1 MKLEEATCVG
11 GLAEE
16 KKSNGGTQYFQQE
29 RVYKGDIALA
39 LPASLPQGSYKYII
53 GGGQSMNKE
62 GEDMKIKNNTIQGY
76 IECPAGG
83 CFDGQFPDSKDRR
96 GRVQEGGNVTPTL
109 TAEGSQQNYYNENEW
124 RIRKLTPKECY
135 RLMGYHDTD
144 YDKAS
149 SVNSGTQLYKQA
161 GNAIVKQVLMAIFL
175 QLGIQGKKKWNEM
188 SAEEKQALI
197 KNSIL

>member
-1 MKLEEATCVG
+1 MKI
-11 GLAEE
+11 GL
-16 KKSNGGTQYFQQE
+16 
-29 RVYKGDIALA
+29 RVNKGDKEYVSVSEAVLEI
-39 LPASLPQGSYKYII
+39 GI
-53 GGGQSMNKE
+53 GGGQIASTLTCKEPSMSAHHTNFVLE
-62 GEDMKIKNNTIQGY
+62 GSEDMKIKNNTIQGY
-76 IECPAGG
+76 LECPAGG

-96 GRVQEGGNVTPTL
+96 GRVQEGGNVTPAI
-109 TAEGSQQNYYNENEW
+109 TAEGSQQIYYNENEW

-175 QLGIQGKKKWNEM
+175 QLGIQGKKKWNDM
-188 SAEEKQALI
+188 TAEEKQALI
-197 KNSIL
+197 KNSILKNKSVDIK

>member
-1 MKLEEATCVG
+1 MKI
-11 GLAEE
+11 GL
-16 KKSNGGTQYFQQE
+16 
-29 RVYKGDIALA
+29 RVNKGDKEYVSVSEAVLEI
-39 LPASLPQGSYKYII
+39 GI
-53 GGGQSMNKE
+53 GGGQIASTLTCKEPSMSAHHTNFVLE
-62 GEDMKIKNNTIQGY
+62 GSEDMKIKNNTIQGY
-76 IECPAGG
+76 IECHAGG

-96 GRVQEGGNVTPTL
+96 GRVQEGGDVTPTL
-109 TAEGSQQNYYNENEW
+109 TAEGSQQIYYNENEW

-149 SVNSGTQLYKQA
+149 SENSGTQLYKQA

-175 QLGIQGKKKWNEM
+175 QLGIQGKKKWNDM
-188 SAEEKQALI
+188 TAEEKQALI

>member
-1 MKLEEATCVG
+1 MKIEEAYCVG
-11 GLAEE
+11 GLSD
-16 KKSNGGTQYFQQE
+16 KKWSDIQYHQQH
-29 RVYKGDIALA
+29 RVYKGDVALA
-39 LPASLPQGSYKYII
+39 LPASLPEGSYKYIVC
-53 GGGQSMNKE
+53 GGKTIKKE
-62 GEDMKIKNNTIQGY
+62 IDEMKIKNKTIQGY

-83 CFDGQFPDSKDRR
+83 CFDGQFPDCKDRR
-96 GRVQEGGNVTPTL
+96 VRVQEGGNVTPAI
-109 TAEGSQQNYYNENEW
+109 TAEGSQQIYYNENEW

-175 QLGIQGKKKWNEM
+175 QLGIQGKKKWNDM
-188 SAEEKQALI
+188 TAEEKQALI
-197 KNSIL
+197 QNSIL

>member
-1 MKLEEATCVG
+1 MKIEEAYCVG
-11 GLAEE
+11 GLSAD
-16 KKSNGGTQYFQQE
+16 KKSNGGTQYFQQD
-29 RVYKGDIALA
+29 RVYKGDVALA
-39 LPASLPQGSYKYII
+39 LPASLPEGSYKYIVC
-53 GGGQSMNKE
+53 GGQSMKKE
-62 GEDMKIKNNTIQGY
+62 IDEMKIKNKTIQGY

-109 TAEGSQQNYYNENEW
+109 TAEGSQQIYYNENEW

-149 SVNSGTQLYKQA
+149 SENSGTQLYKQA

-175 QLGIQGKKKWNEM
+175 QLGIQGKKKWNDM
-188 SAEEKQALI
+188 TAEEKQALI